1 MQGQKQKTVTIDW
14 KPDRQSKEPIYA
26 QIVSYVSRRI
36 SSGDWGSGQTL
47 PSQRKLSEI
56 FGVNRSTIVE
66 AMDELASLGLIES
79 SYGGGTRIASG
90 SWSLLM
96 QDKAPDWQSYIRG
109 GSFRP
114 NVPTVQMVN
123 HLEFEEGIIRMST
136 GELSPDLMQTAI
148 AKQVLANLSVGDRDL
163 FMNYPDP
170 LGIPS
175 LREALRCQLQKVG
188 IDVPISCILIVSG
201 ALQALQLISTGIVQP
216 GAKVYVEAPSY
227 LSSLNIFQSVGAR
240 FAVCR
245 WMKRGCCRGCRARR
259 RTTRITPCSTPSRH
273 FRTPQASSCRRRAAK
288 SS

>member
-1 MQGQKQKTVTIDW
+1 MQGQKQKLVTIDW

-26 QIVSYVSRRI
+26 QIVSYISRRI

-136 GELSPDLMQTAI
+136 GELSPDLMQMAI
-148 AKQVLANLSVGDRDL
+148 AKQVLANLSVGDREVHFEFGRSIVAECGELITTVLFNKTTATGRKLVIVDASMTELVRPAMYGSYHNIENITAKDDEVREKYTVVGTACESTDVFDENVTLRRTHRGDL
-163 FMNYPDP
+163 
-170 LGIPS
+170 LTIKS
-175 LREALRCQLQKVG
+175 A
-188 IDVPISCILIVSG
+188 G
-201 ALQALQLISTGIVQP
+201 AYGMSMASRYNLHDLP
-216 GAKVYVEAPSY
+216 GAVYSDE
-227 LSSLNIFQSVGAR
+227 I
-240 FAVCR
+240 
-245 WMKRGCCRGCRARR
+245 K
-259 RTTRITPCSTPSRH
+259 
-273 FRTPQASSCRRRAAK
+273 
-288 SS
+288 

>member
-1 MQGQKQKTVTIDW
+1 MQGQKQKMVTIDW
-14 KPDRQSKEPIYA
+14 KPNRESKEPIYA

-123 HLEFEEGIIRMST
+123 HLVEVAVSMSDCQVQDMSWFDFLDEIKEPELIQYLKERRLYVNEPVTAGAEE
-136 GELSPDLMQTAI
+136 E
-148 AKQVLANLSVGDRDL
+148 
-163 FMNYPDP
+163 
-170 LGIPS
+170 
-175 LREALRCQLQKVG
+175 
-188 IDVPISCILIVSG
+188 
-201 ALQALQLISTGIVQP
+201 
-216 GAKVYVEAPSY
+216 
-227 LSSLNIFQSVGAR
+227 
-240 FAVCR
+240 
-245 WMKRGCCRGCRARR
+245 
-259 RTTRITPCSTPSRH
+259 
-273 FRTPQASSCRRRAAK
+273 
-288 SS
+288 

>member
-1 MQGQKQKTVTIDW
+1 MQGQKQKMVTIDW
-14 KPDRQSKEPIYA
+14 KPNRESKEPIYA

-136 GELSPDLMQTAI
+136 GELSPDLMQTGI

-170 LGIPS
+170 LGLPS
-175 LREALRCQLQKVG
+175 LREALRRQL
-188 IDVPISCILIVSG
+188 
-201 ALQALQLISTGIVQP
+201 
-216 GAKVYVEAPSY
+216 
-227 LSSLNIFQSVGAR
+227 
-240 FAVCR
+240 
-245 WMKRGCCRGCRARR
+245 
-259 RTTRITPCSTPSRH
+259 
-273 FRTPQASSCRRRAAK
+273 
-288 SS
+288 